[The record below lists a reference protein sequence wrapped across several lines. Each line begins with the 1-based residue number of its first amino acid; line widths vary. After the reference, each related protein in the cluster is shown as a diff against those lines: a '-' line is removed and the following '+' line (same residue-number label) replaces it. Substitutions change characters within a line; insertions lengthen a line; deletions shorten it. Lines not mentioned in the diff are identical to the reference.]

1 MQIGAIF
8 PQTEIGPDPNAIRDY
23 VQAVEG
29 MEFDY
34 LFIADHVLG
43 ADPTHHEHVRGSY
56 YTHHSVIHESLTTLA
71 FIAALTT
78 KIRLITGIL
87 ILPQRQT
94 ALVAKQAA
102 EIDVLSGGR
111 LTLGIGVGWN
121 HVEFEALGEDFTN
134 RGIRS
139 EEQIDLMR
147 ALWTQEVVDFD
158 GRWHSVRA
166 AGIKPLPAQRPIPVW
181 FGAGGSAG
189 PVPRDVVLRRIAR
202 MGDGWF
208 PSFPPGDTAKGVL
221 DKMQTYIAEAGR
233 QPSDVGLAGRI
244 RMPDKSPEEWLAEVE
259 GWQSLGGTHVMAE
272 ARRGPLST
280 VDQHID
286 AMRQFREVVPVSW
299 GQD

>member
-8 PQTEIGPDPNAIRDY
+8 PQTEIGPDPAAIRDY

-43 ADPTHHEHVRGSY
+43 ADPAHHEHVRGSY

-71 FIAALTT
+71 FIAAITT
-78 KIRLITGIL
+78 RIRLITGIL

-147 ALWTQEVVDFD
+147 ALWTQDVVDFE
-158 GRWHSVRA
+158 GRWHTVRS
-166 AGIKPLPAQRPIPVW
+166 AGIKPLPMQRPIPVW

-189 PVPRDVVLRRIAR
+189 PGAQGRGAAAHRADGRRLVPKLPAWRRSEGGAGQDADLHRRGRTAAR
-202 MGDGWF
+202 GCW
-208 PSFPPGDTAKGVL
+208 V
-221 DKMQTYIAEAGR
+221 
-233 QPSDVGLAGRI
+233 
-244 RMPDKSPEEWLAEVE
+244 
-259 GWQSLGGTHVMAE
+259 GGTNPDARQVAGTMA
-272 ARRGPLST
+272 RG
-280 VDQHID
+280 
-286 AMRQFREVVPVSW
+286 
-299 GQD
+299 G

>member
-1 MQIGAIF
+1 M
-8 PQTEIGPDPNAIRDY
+8 
-23 VQAVEG
+23 
-29 MEFDY
+29 
-34 LFIADHVLG
+34 
-43 ADPTHHEHVRGSY
+43 S
-56 YTHHSVIHESLTTLA
+56 
-71 FIAALTT
+71 
-78 KIRLITGIL
+78 
-87 ILPQRQT
+87 
-94 ALVAKQAA
+94 KQAA

-147 ALWTQEVVDFD
+147 ALWTQDVVDFE
-158 GRWHSVRA
+158 GRWHTVRS
-166 AGIKPLPAQRPIPVW
+166 AGIKPLPVQQPIPVW

-208 PSFPPGDTAKGVL
+208 PSFPPGDDARMVL

-233 QPSDVGLAGRI
+233 EPEDLGLAGRI

-259 GWQSLGGTHVMAE
+259 GWQALGGTHVMAE
-272 ARRGPLST
+272 ARRGPLSA
-280 VDQHID
+280 VDQHIE
-286 AMRQFREVVPVSW
+286 AMREFREVIPVGW
-299 GQD
+299 GR

>member
-8 PQTEIGPDPNAIRDY
+8 PQTEIGPDPAAVRDY
-23 VQAVEG
+23 AQAAEA
-29 MEFDY
+29 MRFDY

-43 ADPTHHEHVRGSY
+43 ADPAHHPHVRSHY
-56 YTHHSVIHESLTTLA
+56 YTHRSVIHESLTTLA
-71 FIAALTT
+71 FIAAVTAR
-78 KIRLITGIL
+78 IRLVTGIL

-121 HVEFEALGEDFTN
+121 HTEFEALGEDFTN

-139 EEQIDLMR
+139 EEQIALLR
-147 ALWTQEVVDFD
+147 ALWTNDVVDFA
-158 GRWHSVRA
+158 GRWHTVRA
-166 AGIKPLPAQRPIPVW
+166 AGIRPLPVQRPIPVW
-181 FGAGGSAG
+181 FGAGGTAG

-202 MGDGWF
+202 LGDGWF
-208 PSFPPGDTAKGVL
+208 PSFGPDDTARAVL

-233 QPSDVGLAGRI
+233 QPSAVGLAGRL
-244 RMPDKSPEEWLAEVE
+244 RMPGKSPDQWLAEAQA
-259 GWQSLGGTHVMAE
+259 WQDLGATHLMAE

-280 VDQHID
+280 VAEHI
-286 AMRQFREVVPVSW
+286 AALEQFRAVIPPGW
-299 GQD
+299 GQ

>member
-8 PQTEIGPDPNAIRDY
+8 PQTEIGPDPAAIRDY
-23 VQAVEG
+23 VQAVEE

-43 ADPTHHEHVRGSY
+43 ADPAHHEHVRGSY

-78 KIRLITGIL
+78 RIRLITGIL

-147 ALWTQEVVDFD
+147 ALWTQEVVDFE
-158 GRWHSVRA
+158 GRWLTVRA
-166 AGIKPLPAQRPIPVW
+166 AGIKPLPVQRPIPVW

-189 PVPRDVVLRRIAR
+189 PAPRDVVLRRIAR

-208 PSFPPGDTAKGVL
+208 PSFGPDDTARAVL
-221 DKMQTYIAEAGR
+221 DKMQNYIAEAGR

-244 RMPDKSPEEWLAEVE
+244 RMPGKSPDEWLAEVE

-272 ARRGPLST
+272 ARRGPLSA
-280 VDQHID
+280 VDQHIE
-286 AMRQFREVVPVSW
+286 AMRQFREVIPVGW
-299 GQD
+299 GR

>member
-1 MQIGAIF
+1 M
-8 PQTEIGPDPNAIRDY
+8 
-23 VQAVEG
+23 
-29 MEFDY
+29 
-34 LFIADHVLG
+34 
-43 ADPTHHEHVRGSY
+43 
-56 YTHHSVIHESLTTLA
+56 A
-71 FIAALTT
+71 FIAAITT

-121 HVEFEALGEDFTN
+121 HVEFEALGEDFST

-147 ALWTQEVVDFD
+147 ALWTQEVVDFE
-158 GRWHSVRA
+158 GRWHTVRS
-166 AGIKPLPAQRPIPVW
+166 AGIKPLPVQQPIPVW

-208 PSFPPGDTAKGVL
+208 PSFAPGDEARAVL

-233 QPSDVGLAGRI
+233 RA
-244 RMPDKSPEEWLAEVE
+244 
-259 GWQSLGGTHVMAE
+259 
-272 ARRGPLST
+272 
-280 VDQHID
+280 
-286 AMRQFREVVPVSW
+286 
-299 GQD
+299 

>member
-8 PQTEIGPDPNAIRDY
+8 PQTEIEADAGSIREY
-23 VQAVEG
+23 VQAVEE
-29 MEFDY
+29 MQFDY

-43 ADPTHHEHVRGSY
+43 ADPAHHQHVQDHY

-71 FIAALTT
+71 FVSALTT
-78 KIRLITGIL
+78 KIRLVTGIL

-121 HVEFEALGEDFTN
+121 HVEFEALGEDFSN
-134 RGIRS
+134 RGVRS
-139 EEQIDLMR
+139 EEQINLMR
-147 ALWTQEVVDFD
+147 ALWTQDVVDFD
-158 GRWHSVRA
+158 GRWHSVRS
-166 AGIKPLPAQRPIPVW
+166 AGIKPLPVQRPIPVW

-208 PSFPPGDTAKGVL
+208 PSFGPDDTAKAVL
-221 DKMQTYIAEAGR
+221 GKMETYIAEAGR
-233 QPSDVGLAGRI
+233 QPEDVGLAGRL
-244 RMPDKSPEEWLAEVE
+244 RMPGKSPDEWLVEAE
-259 GWQSLGGTHVMAE
+259 GWRDLGATHIMAE
-272 ARRGPLST
+272 ARRGPLSS
-280 VDQHID
+280 VSQHIE
-286 AMRQFREVVPVSW
+286 AMQQFREVIPVGW
-299 GQD
+299 GR

>member
-8 PQTEIGPDPNAIRDY
+8 PQTEIGPDPAAIRDY

-43 ADPTHHEHVRGSY
+43 ADPAHHEHVRDHY

-71 FIAALTT
+71 FIAAITT
-78 KIRLITGIL
+78 RIRLITGIL

-147 ALWTQEVVDFD
+147 ALWTQETVDFE
-158 GRWHSVRA
+158 GRWHTVRA
-166 AGIKPLPAQRPIPVW
+166 AGIKPLPVQRPIPVW

-208 PSFPPGDTAKGVL
+208 PSFPPGGDARTVL

-233 QPSDVGLAGRI
+233 QPEDVGLAGRI
-244 RMPDKSPEEWLAEVE
+244 RMPGKSPEEWLAEVE
-259 GWQSLGGTHVMAE
+259 GWQALGGTHVMAE
-272 ARRGPLST
+272 ARRGPLSA
-280 VDQHID
+280 VDQHIE
-286 AMRQFREVVPVSW
+286 AIREFREVIPVGW
-299 GQD
+299 GR

>member
-8 PQTEIGPDPNAIRDY
+8 PQTEIGPDPVAIRDY
-23 VQAVEG
+23 VQAVEE
-29 MEFDY
+29 MQFDY

-43 ADPTHHEHVRGSY
+43 ADPTRHAHVRDHY

-71 FIAALTT
+71 FISALTT
-78 KIRLITGIL
+78 RIRLITGIL

-147 ALWTQEVVDFD
+147 ALWTQEVVDFP
-158 GRWHSVRA
+158 GRWHTVSS
-166 AGIKPLPAQRPIPVW
+166 AGIKPLPIQQPIPVW

-208 PSFPPGDTAKGVL
+208 PSFGPDDTARAVL
-221 DKMQTYIAEAGR
+221 DKLQNYIAEAGR
-233 QPSDVGLAGRI
+233 KPSDVGLAGRI
-244 RMPDKSPEEWLAEVE
+244 RMPDKSPDQWLAEVE
-259 GWQSLGGTHVMAE
+259 GWRSLGGTHVMAE
-272 ARRGPLST
+272 ARRGPLSA
-280 VDQHID
+280 VDQHIA
-286 AMRQFREVVPVSW
+286 AMRQFREVIPVGW
-299 GQD
+299 GS